1 METNRLR
8 VSFSLGLPHLDKT
21 HFVSVE
27 ESSQVGSVNQASI
40 FKSKKKRYKCA
51 HFTTKQ
57 VFNLCTERILAYIN
71 IYIILYYIFF
81 N

>member
-1 METNRLR
+1 METNRLW
-8 VSFSLGLPHLDKT
+8 VSFSLGLPHLNKT

-40 FKSKKKRYKCA
+40 FKSKKKKRYKCA

-71 IYIILYYIFF
+71 IYILYYIFF

>member
-40 FKSKKKRYKCA
+40 FKSKKKKDINVHILLPNKCLTSA
-51 HFTTKQ
+51 QKEYLH
-57 VFNLCTERILAYIN
+57 I
-71 IYIILYYIFF
+71 
-81 N
+81 